1 MQSKFYWYLI
11 IVVFALGLY
20 ALPPNAY
27 AQNEEENYVSIFTVT
42 GIGLELTKQA
52 LLDNDYDSA
61 EKYSTLTNNFYG
73 KNIQFLRTVEPQFSD
88 NTHLELLDLH
98 SGILSKSKS
107 QNLINQINKLQEN
120 FPLISLDDDS
130 NVTVA
135 FILSEADEQ
144 YQVFTK
150 KGNSESYFFTLSLIE
165 HSNLILNQNPIS
177 DNRQKQEIDSFFL
190 DLDKF
195 LD

>member
-20 ALPPNAY
+20 SLSPSVY
-27 AQNEEENYVSIFTVT
+27 AQNEEENYASTFTVT

-52 LLDNDYDSA
+52 LLDNNYDSA

-88 NTHLELLDLH
+88 NIHLELLDLH
-98 SGILSKSKS
+98 SGILSKSES

-150 KGNSESYFFTLSLIE
+150 KGNSE
-165 HSNLILNQNPIS
+165 
-177 DNRQKQEIDSFFL
+177 
-190 DLDKF
+190 
-195 LD
+195 